1 MLFRRR
7 EPEGR
12 WARIGALLWPRR
24 SFRRSYRYFVKRVV
38 RLDAAPHAVAAGF
51 AAGTMASFTPFVGFH
66 FMLAFAIAY
75 LIAGNMAA
83 AALGTAVGNP
93 ATFPFIWGATYELG
107 ITLSQRGSSA
117 AAHPVAFESALSPWN
132 LLAIWDPVVKP
143 MLIGSI
149 PLGLIAGGIAYVIVR
164 SAVVSFQAHRRRKI
178 AAARNRGPQQ
188 PQRLVGRLAGR
199 GETPAPSCKGQVRPQ
214 PDKV

>member
-1 MLFRRR
+1 MRTF
-7 EPEGR
+7 
-12 WARIGALLWPRR
+12 LWPRR

-51 AAGTMASFTPFVGFH
+51 AAGVVASFTPFVGFH
-66 FMLAFAIAY
+66 FLIAFAIAY

-93 ATFPFIWGATYELG
+93 ATFPFIWAATYEVGHFLADRDAG
-107 ITLSQRGSSA
+107 PAPHPAAFGSM
-117 AAHPVAFESALSPWN
+117 LSPSN
-132 LLAIWDPVVKP
+132 LLSIWEPVVKP
-143 MLIGSI
+143 MLIGSL
-149 PLGLIAGGIAYVIVR
+149 PLGIASGTLAYVLVR

-178 AAARNRGPQQ
+178 ASGRTPAARKAAGALEATADAGFYVARRDGGP
-188 PQRLVGRLAGR
+188 GGA
-199 GETPAPSCKGQVRPQ
+199 K